1 VAEGGAPRVF
11 LVTLE
16 AVEAVGAPPLTV
28 LAFARADDEDAGK
41 AVAIAE
47 LEGCGWT
54 SIHVVRTGELLDRR
68 ALPEDFRSAV
78 ANAERYG
85 CGLIVYDEP

>member
-1 VAEGGAPRVF
+1 VAEATPSVF

-16 AVEAVGAPPLTV
+16 AVEADGSPPLTV
-28 LAFARADDEDAGK
+28 LAFARADDEGAGK
-41 AVAIAE
+41 AAAIAE
-47 LEGCGWT
+47 LEGFGW
-54 SIHVVRTGELLDRR
+54 SAIRVMRTGELLDRS

>member
-1 VAEGGAPRVF
+1 VAEASVF

-16 AVEAVGAPPLTV
+16 AVEAPGSPPLTV
-28 LAFARADDEDAGK
+28 LAFTRADDEDAGK

-47 LEGCGWT
+47 LEGFGWRD
-54 SIHVVRTGELLDRR
+54 IRVLRTGELLDRS
-68 ALPEDFRSAV
+68 ALPEDFRGAV